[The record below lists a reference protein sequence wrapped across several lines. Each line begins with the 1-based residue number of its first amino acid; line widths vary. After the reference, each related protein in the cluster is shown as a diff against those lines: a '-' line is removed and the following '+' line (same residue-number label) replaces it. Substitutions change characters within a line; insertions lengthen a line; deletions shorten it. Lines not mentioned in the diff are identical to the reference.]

1 MHKRTLESA
10 EKETQERCHC
20 TCCCCL
26 VFAHD
31 DAIFLRFRASV
42 QAQQQEVFFKDLELQ
57 QQKLLQQQRVGSN
70 AQMKLVSLRSYEKQQ
85 QQQQQQQQRQQQL
98 HTTQATPSSTFFPP
112 LKKPP
117 PLLSS
122 VPFPPTPLEIAA
134 WKKARQGLVSSS
146 SSAPTAAS
154 ASAVSPA
161 LPPRSK
167 RASHAAA
174 QRHDAAAVTDQ
185 HAHYS
190 IVRGGL
196 NALQRSSG
204 RSKSKSSSSIS
215 SSRVKGKSMDWLS
228 RIEIE
233 GDGSGVDA
241 LQRTLLNESAVV
253 VQLKVILVVT

>member
-1 MHKRTLESA
+1 MMMLFFS
-10 EKETQERCHC
+10 
-20 TCCCCL
+20 
-26 VFAHD
+26 
-31 DAIFLRFRASV
+31 RFRASV
-42 QAQQQEVFFKDLELQ
+42 QAQQQEAFFKDLELQ

-70 AQMKLVSLRSYEKQQ
+70 SQMKLVSLRSYEKQQ
-85 QQQQQQQQRQQQL
+85 QQQQQQQ
-98 HTTQATPSSTFFPP
+98 HITQATPSSTFFPP

-122 VPFPPTPLEIAA
+122 APFPPTPLEIAA

-154 ASAVSPA
+154 AIASAVSPA

-167 RASHAAA
+167 TASHAAA

-196 NALQRSSG
+196 NALQRSPG

-215 SSRVKGKSMDWLS
+215 SSRVKGKGTDWLS
-228 RIEIE
+228 RIEFG

-241 LQRTLLNESAVV
+241 LQRTLLNEGAVV
-253 VQLKVILVVT
+253 AQLKVILVVT